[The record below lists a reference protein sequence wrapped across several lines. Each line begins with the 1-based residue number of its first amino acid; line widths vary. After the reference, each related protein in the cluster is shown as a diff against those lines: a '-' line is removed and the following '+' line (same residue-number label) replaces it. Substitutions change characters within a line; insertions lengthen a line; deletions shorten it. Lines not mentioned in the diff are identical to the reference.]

1 MVYYDS
7 KNPAPGVKV
16 CPSARD
22 KVWLSHSQSKAARK
36 IPTDNK
42 GNYTGRGVIRLKP
55 LGGPLGLDV
64 HSTVRSC
71 PRMLC
76 STSGPNSGG
85 RPRSPKR
92 GPVNTCFSGHL
103 PTGQQ
108 FDKQAGLAELK
119 SLRKMSARLSG
130 YGRPLL
136 NWKGFAESYSV
147 RRVQFMNQHPTL
159 ASKLVSIESEHAR
172 H

>member
-55 LGGPLGLDV
+55 LGGPLGLDI

-71 PRMLC
+71 PRMIC
-76 STSGPNSGG
+76 STRG
-85 RPRSPKR
+85 RS
-92 GPVNTCFSGHL
+92 
-103 PTGQQ
+103 
-108 FDKQAGLAELK
+108 E
-119 SLRKMSARLSG
+119 
-130 YGRPLL
+130 
-136 NWKGFAESYSV
+136 E
-147 RRVQFMNQHPTL
+147 RRVGKECRSRWSPYH
-159 ASKLVSIESEHAR
+159 
-172 H
+172 